1 MSTAAGLVTALQ
13 FLDASSEPL
22 GVKDAAGRFIG
33 ANRAFATTVRID
45 RERVPGACNE
55 DFFGSEAGS
64 DVSLCE
70 HLAML
75 AQEPVERDVRVSLGG
90 EPAVMHIVC
99 TPWFESGLCAGV
111 VLACSVVQSSVTA
124 QDGVAL
130 QNFASD
136 VGTLAHRF
144 NNALT
149 TVLGLADWHLVTG
162 SHEEPLRLDLEKIRS
177 AAGQAEQTAREIQR
191 LTKDTAA
198 QLLRPVPMAIDVSG
212 EQSPTGHRLG
222 TVPAG
227 GGLSPVTSQLGTVP
241 TTAPRSTVLLVDDE
255 PEVRTSLA
263 VMLRTLGYDV
273 HAVDGGEAAL
283 AWIAH
288 TTPSLVIT
296 DLGMPGMDG
305 NALASAVRG
314 HWPEVPIVLLTGW
327 ATVAEDAPDGIRAL
341 LPKPLRMGQ
350 LRQCLLEIVG
360 APHAA

>member
-33 ANRAFATTVRID
+33 ANRAFATTVRIA

-90 EPAVMHIVC
+90 EPAVMHVVC

-111 VLACSVVQSSVTA
+111 VLACSVVQSSATA

-177 AAGQAEQTAREIQR
+177 AAGHAEQTAREIQR

-212 EQSPTGHRLG
+212 GQSPTGHLLG
-222 TVPAG
+222 TVP
-227 GGLSPVTSQLGTVP
+227 S
-241 TTAPRSTVLLVDDE
+241 RNTVLLVDDE

-283 AWIAH
+283 AWIAQS
-288 TTPSLVIT
+288 TPSLVIT

-305 NALASAVRG
+305 NALASAVRCR
-314 HWPEVPIVLLTGW
+314 WPEVPIVLLTGW

-341 LPKPLRMGQ
+341 LPKPLRMAQ

-360 APHAA
+360 APHTA

>member
-1 MSTAAGLVTALQ
+1 MRTAAARLSTALQ

-22 GVKDAAGRFIG
+22 AVKDVAGRFVG
-33 ANRAFATTVRID
+33 ANRAFAAVVRVD
-45 RERVPGACNE
+45 RDRVSGACNE

-90 EPAVMHIVC
+90 EPAVVHVVC
-99 TPWFESGLCAGV
+99 TPWFEASACAGV
-111 VLACSVVQSSVTA
+111 VLSCTVVETHHTA
-124 QDGVAL
+124 QDSVAL

-162 SHEEPLRLDLEKIRS
+162 SHEEPLRIDLEKIRS
-177 AAGQAEQTAREIQR
+177 AAGQAELTAREIQR

-198 QLLRPVPMAIDVSG
+198 QLLRPVPRSIDTG
-212 EQSPTGHRLG
+212 DAGQSPTANVLG
-222 TVPAG
+222 TVP
-227 GGLSPVTSQLGTVP
+227 P
-241 TTAPRSTVLLVDDE
+241 APARTTVLLVDDE

-273 HAVDGGEAAL
+273 QAVEGGEAAL
-283 AWIAH
+283 AWMTQAR
-288 TTPSLVIT
+288 PSLVIT

-305 NALASAVRG
+305 NALASAVRCR
-314 HWPEVPIVLLTGW
+314 WPDVPIVLLTGW
-327 ATVAEDAPDGIRAL
+327 ATVTDAVPDGIRAL
-341 LPKPLRMGQ
+341 LSKPLRMAQ
-350 LRQCLLEIVG
+350 LRQCLREIVG